1 MMDILVL
8 DTLKSAQPGERITGL
23 DNKQRLI
30 DGIFQSFDTNKGV
43 VTLKAIGGVELHIH
57 DAKNIKS
64 ISNLTSNIT
73 ARSVET
79 YSAPS
84 IEKTTTITRKPP
96 Y

>member
-1 MMDILVL
+1 MMDTLVL

-43 VTLKAIGGVELHIH
+43 VTLKAIGGVELQIH

-64 ISNLTSNIT
+64 ISNLTSNMT

-84 IEKTTTITRKPP
+84 IEKTTTITRKLP
-96 Y
+96 

>member
-1 MMDILVL
+1 MMDTLVL

-43 VTLKAIGGVELHIH
+43 VTLKAIGGVELQIH

-84 IEKTTTITRKPP
+84 IEKPLP
-96 Y
+96 